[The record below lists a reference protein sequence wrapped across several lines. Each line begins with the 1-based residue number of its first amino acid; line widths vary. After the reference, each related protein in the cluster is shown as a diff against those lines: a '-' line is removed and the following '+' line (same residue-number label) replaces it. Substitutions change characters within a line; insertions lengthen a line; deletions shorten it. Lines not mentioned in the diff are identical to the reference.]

1 MKSTILTLI
10 GLCLVTLAV
19 HGQEEVVTKSFPV
32 DKSDKIV
39 LEFKYPE
46 LVQIKT
52 WDKNEVQIKSTLYIN
67 DGKDN
72 DSFVLSSSERNGTFT
87 IKSQIK
93 GIGKFK
99 NASYYIGKSN
109 NDDDDDNDSDLRISK
124 NGTNVTIGRGG
135 RYDGVRISVVLEV
148 TVPKNADLLV
158 EAQYGMVEVIDLPKN
173 LNVEAKYGGADI
185 TLTETSVES
194 LWAATSWGQ
203 IYANL
208 SQEMTIGGN
217 DMPGKEMTARI
228 KGGSGKKSIKVD
240 SEYGNVFL
248 RKN

>member
-19 HGQEEVVTKSFPV
+19 NGQEEVVTKSFSV
-32 DKSDKIV
+32 KESDKIT

-52 WDKNEVQIKSTLYIN
+52 WDKNEVQIKATLYIN

-72 DSFVLSSSERNGTFT
+72 DSFELTSEANRDGLMISSE
-87 IKSQIK
+87 IK
-93 GIGKFK
+93 GINKFK
-99 NASYYIGKSN
+99 NTSYYIGR
-109 NDDDDDNDSDLRISK
+109 DSDDEDNEDVMITR
-124 NGTNVTIGRGG
+124 NGTSLTIGNGKPG
-135 RYDGVRISVVLEV
+135 SHNGVRISVVLEV
-148 TVPKNADLLV
+148 TVPQNADLSV
-158 EAQYGMVEVIDLPKN
+158 DAQYGMVEVIDLPKI
-173 LNVEAKYGGADI
+173 LSIQAKYGGADI
-185 TLTETSVES
+185 TLAEASVES

-217 DMPGKEMTARI
+217 DMLGKEMTARI
-228 KGGSGKKSIKVD
+228 EGGSGKKSTQNMETSFSVKT
-240 SEYGNVFL
+240 
-248 RKN
+248 RP

>member
-1 MKSTILTLI
+1 MKSRILTLI

-19 HGQEEVVTKSFPV
+19 QSQEEVVTKSFPV
-32 DKSDKIV
+32 KESDKIT

-52 WDKNEVQIKSTLYIN
+52 WDKNEVQIKATLYIN

-72 DSFVLSSSERNGTFT
+72 NSFELTSKVNRDGLSISSE
-87 IKSQIK
+87 IK
-93 GIGKFK
+93 GIDKFK
-99 NASYYIGKSN
+99 NTSYYIGR
-109 NDDDDDNDSDLRISK
+109 DSDDEDDEDVMISK
-124 NGTNVTIGRGG
+124 NGTNITIGNGKPG
-135 RYDGVRISVVLEV
+135 THNGVRISVVLEV
-148 TVPKNADLLV
+148 TVPKDAELLV
-158 EAQYGMVEVIDLPKN
+158 NAQYGMVEGIDLPKT
-173 LNVEAKYGGADI
+173 LSIQAKYGGADI
-185 TLTETSVES
+185 TLTEASIGS

-228 KGGSGKKSIKVD
+228 KGGSGKSAIKVD